1 MEITKQT
8 RREAYISRPVTRAAD
23 ILEFMGD
30 KEYTARQIAYGMGFT
45 DLNAVKPRLT
55 ELKAAGLVEV
65 AGKAYD
71 ETTKRRVAV
80 WKAAVRIFNT
90 LEYLKENGQSET
102 PETIVIEADS
112 AEDASKQ
119 LNEVL
124 KKILEKAKTEGDK

>member
-1 MEITKQT
+1 MEITKET
-8 RREAYISRPVTRAAD
+8 RREAYISRPVTRTAD

-80 WKAAVRIFNT
+80 WKAAER
-90 LEYLKENGQSET
+90 
-102 PETIVIEADS
+102 
-112 AEDASKQ
+112 
-119 LNEVL
+119 NER
-124 KKILEKAKTEGDK
+124 G

>member
-8 RREAYISRPVTRAAD
+8 RRESYISRPVTRAAD
-23 ILEFMGD
+23 ILEFIGG

-80 WKAAVRIFNT
+80 WKAAER
-90 LEYLKENGQSET
+90 KE
-102 PETIVIEADS
+102 
-112 AEDASKQ
+112 K
-119 LNEVL
+119 
-124 KKILEKAKTEGDK
+124 

>member
-1 MEITKQT
+1 MEITKET

-23 ILEFMGD
+23 ILEFMSD

-65 AGKAYD
+65 TGKAYD

-80 WKAAVRIFNT
+80 WKAAER
-90 LEYLKENGQSET
+90 KE
-102 PETIVIEADS
+102 
-112 AEDASKQ
+112 K
-119 LNEVL
+119 
-124 KKILEKAKTEGDK
+124 

>member
-23 ILEFMGD
+23 ILEFMSD

-65 AGKAYD
+65 TGKAYD

-80 WKAAVRIFNT
+80 WKAAER
-90 LEYLKENGQSET
+90 KE
-102 PETIVIEADS
+102 
-112 AEDASKQ
+112 K
-119 LNEVL
+119 
-124 KKILEKAKTEGDK
+124 

>member
-23 ILEFMGD
+23 ILEFIGD
-30 KEYTARQIAYGMGFT
+30 KEYTARRIAYGMGFT

-65 AGKAYD
+65 TGKAYD

-80 WKAAVRIFNT
+80 WKAAER
-90 LEYLKENGQSET
+90 KE
-102 PETIVIEADS
+102 
-112 AEDASKQ
+112 K
-119 LNEVL
+119 
-124 KKILEKAKTEGDK
+124 